1 MPISYNVLV
10 TGVGA
15 VIGYGIVRSL
25 RAMDR
30 PIRIIGMDIY
40 PDAAG
45 QRWCDHFEKAALA
58 ATPEYP
64 DFIRSL
70 IHKHSIDLVIPGIE
84 QDVSRMVNERPG
96 WDDLDAKFVL
106 NNPSLVTVCA
116 DKWLTAQSLVAA
128 GFPAIKTRVEGHF
141 AELARE
147 FGIPFLLKPRRSYAS
162 KGIQK
167 IHTERD
173 LDYWRIKLGD
183 NFMVQEIVGDD
194 ESEYTVAAFGFGD
207 GACGQKLILQ
217 RKLSGEG
224 ATAKAR
230 VVSIPQL
237 GAIVDDLAKHFKPV
251 GPTNFQFRCHAGQ
264 FLLLEINPRL
274 SSSTSLRTA
283 FGYNEAEMCVEY
295 YLAGTRPA
303 ERSIRSGRAV
313 RYIED
318 LVTYDSD
325 TV

>member
-1 MPISYNVLV
+1 MHNVLV

-25 RAMDR
+25 RARER
-30 PIRIIGMDIY
+30 PARIIGMDIY
-40 PDAAG
+40 ADAAG
-45 QRWCDHFEKAALA
+45 QRWCNHFERAVPAAA
-58 ATPEYP
+58 PEYP

-70 IHKHSIDLVIPGIE
+70 IQKHSVDLVIPGIE
-84 QDVSRMVNERPG
+84 QDVSRMVMERAA
-96 WDDLDAKFVL
+96 WNDLDVKFML
-106 NNPSLVTVCA
+106 NNPSLVALCA
-116 DKWLTAQSLVAA
+116 DKWHTACSLAGA
-128 GFPAIKTRVEGHF
+128 GFPMIKTRIEGSF
-141 AELARE
+141 DELARE

-162 KGIQK
+162 KGIQI
-167 IHTERD
+167 IHTESD
-173 LDYWRIKLGD
+173 LDYWRKKLGD

-194 ESEYTVAAFGFGD
+194 ESEYTVAAFGYGD

-230 VVSIPQL
+230 VVSIAEL
-237 GAIVDDLAKHFKPV
+237 DTIVDDLAMHFKPD
-251 GPTNFQFRCHAGQ
+251 GPTNFQFRLHAGQ

-274 SSSTSLRTA
+274 SSSTSLRAA

-295 YLAGTRPA
+295 YLEGIRPA
-303 ERSIRSGRAV
+303 ERIIRPGRAV

>member
-1 MPISYNVLV
+1 
-10 TGVGA
+10 
-15 VIGYGIVRSL
+15 
-25 RAMDR
+25 
-30 PIRIIGMDIY
+30 MDIY
-40 PDAAG
+40 PDAVG
-45 QRWCDHFEKAALA
+45 QHWCDHFEIAALA
-58 ATPEYP
+58 AAPEYP

-70 IHKHSIDLVIPGIE
+70 IRKNSVDLVIPGIE
-84 QDVSRMVNERPG
+84 QDVSRMVKERPA
-96 WDDLDAKFVL
+96 WDDVATKFVL
-106 NNPSLVTVCA
+106 NNPGLVAVCA
-116 DKWLTAQSLVAA
+116 DKWFTAQSLVEA
-128 GFPAIKTRVEGHF
+128 GFPAIKTRIEGNF
-141 AELARE
+141 DELALE
-147 FGIPFLLKPRRSYAS
+147 LGMPFLLKPRRSYAS

-167 IHTERD
+167 IYTERD

-194 ESEYTVAAFGFGD
+194 ENEYTVAAFGFGD
-207 GACGQKLILQ
+207 GTCGQKLILQ

-230 VVSIPQL
+230 VVAIPEL
-237 GAIVDDLAKHFKPV
+237 GAMVDNLAMLFKPV
-251 GPTNFQFRCHAGQ
+251 GPTNFQFRYHAGQ

-313 RYIED
+313 RYIQD

>member
-1 MPISYNVLV
+1 
-10 TGVGA
+10 
-15 VIGYGIVRSL
+15 
-25 RAMDR
+25 
-30 PIRIIGMDIY
+30 MDIY
-40 PDAAG
+40 PDAVG
-45 QRWCDHFEKAALA
+45 QHWCDHFEIAALA
-58 ATPEYP
+58 AAAEYP

-70 IHKHSIDLVIPGIE
+70 IRKNSVDLVIPGIE
-84 QDVSRMVNERPG
+84 QDVSRMVKERPA
-96 WDDLDAKFVL
+96 WDDVATKFVL
-106 NNPSLVTVCA
+106 NDPGLVAVCA
-116 DKWLTAQSLVAA
+116 DKWLTAQSLVEA
-128 GFPAIKTRVEGHF
+128 GFPAIKTRIEGNF
-141 AELARE
+141 DELALE
-147 FGIPFLLKPRRSYAS
+147 LGMPFLLKPRRSYAS

-167 IHTERD
+167 IYTERD

-194 ESEYTVAAFGFGD
+194 ENEYTVAAFGFGD
-207 GACGQKLILQ
+207 GTCGQKLILQ

-230 VVSIPQL
+230 VVAIPEL
-237 GAIVDDLAKHFKPV
+237 GAMVDNLAMLFKPV
-251 GPTNFQFRCHAGQ
+251 GPTNFQFRYHAGQ

-318 LVTYDSD
+318 LVTYDCN

>member
-1 MPISYNVLV
+1 
-10 TGVGA
+10 
-15 VIGYGIVRSL
+15 
-25 RAMDR
+25 
-30 PIRIIGMDIY
+30 MDIY
-40 PDAAG
+40 PDAVG
-45 QRWCDHFEKAALA
+45 QHWCDHFEIAALA
-58 ATPEYP
+58 AAPEYP

-70 IHKHSIDLVIPGIE
+70 ICKNSVDLVIPGIE
-84 QDVSRMVNERPG
+84 QDVSRMVKERPA
-96 WDDLDAKFVL
+96 WDDVATKFVL
-106 NNPSLVTVCA
+106 NNPGLVAVCA
-116 DKWLTAQSLVAA
+116 DKWFTAQSLVEA
-128 GFPAIKTRVEGHF
+128 GFPAIKTRIEGNF
-141 AELARE
+141 DELALE
-147 FGIPFLLKPRRSYAS
+147 LGMPFLLKPRRSYAS

-167 IHTERD
+167 IYTERD

-194 ESEYTVAAFGFGD
+194 ENEYTVAAFGFGD
-207 GACGQKLILQ
+207 GTCGQKLILQ

-230 VVSIPQL
+230 MVAIPEV
-237 GAIVDDLAKHFKPV
+237 GAMVDNLAMLFKPV
-251 GPTNFQFRCHAGQ
+251 GPTNFQFRYHAGQ

-313 RYIED
+313 RYIQD

>member
-1 MPISYNVLV
+1 MYNVLV

-15 VIGYGIVRSL
+15 IIGYGIVRSL
-25 RAMDR
+25 QAMER
-30 PIRIIGMDIY
+30 PVRIIGMDIY
-40 PDAAG
+40 ADAVG
-45 QRWCDHFEKAALA
+45 QHWCNHFERAVLA
-58 ATPEYP
+58 AAPEYP

-70 IHKHSIDLVIPGIE
+70 IHKHSVDLVIPGIE
-84 QDVSRMVNERPG
+84 QDVTQMVRDLSAWN
-96 WDDLDAKFVL
+96 DLDVKFVL
-106 NNPSLVTVCA
+106 NNPSLVAVCA
-116 DKWLTAQSLVAA
+116 DKWHTACSLAGA
-128 GFPAIKTRVEGHF
+128 GFPMIKTRIEGNF
-141 AELARE
+141 DELAQE

-162 KGIQK
+162 KGIQR
-167 IHTERD
+167 IHTESE
-173 LDYWRIKLGD
+173 LDYWRNKLGD

-194 ESEYTVAAFGFGD
+194 ESEYTVAAFGYGD

-230 VVSIPQL
+230 VVSIPEL
-237 GAIVDDLAKHFKPV
+237 DTLVDDLAMHFKPV
-251 GPTNFQFRCHAGQ
+251 GPTNFQFRFHAGR

-274 SSSTSLRTA
+274 SSSTSLRAA

-303 ERSIRSGRAV
+303 ERTIRPGRAV
-313 RYIED
+313 RYIAD